1 MARAQTVIPQQYA
14 PALPKGNV
22 KRLPPAPAR
31 PVRKV
36 EVPRTSAWATTLGD
50 RSLPWLLPLTLLGLW
65 YLGVEQGW
73 LSEQVL
79 PPPAYVYETLS
90 DLFASGDLW
99 INAAASLQ
107 RVVVGFALGGAIGL
121 ALGLAMGL
129 SKTVE
134 DYLLPTFNAIVQIPV
149 LGWLP
154 FALLLLLLCG
164 GRRHW
169 PLRMASRIWAPGLLR
184 GAGARLQIEGFDTV
198 DFSKPC
204 IVVANH
210 QSMIDVCVLFRA
222 LPVPLCFVMK
232 DELAKVPVVGTY
244 ARAMGMV
251 FIERGAAR
259 EATRRM
265 RRASALFAAGLSVC
279 GFPEGTR
286 SRHGEVGQFKGGIFK
301 FAIENGMPILPVAI
315 QGSGTV
321 LPANGFRVR
330 PGRIRIRA
338 GQLIYTAGL
347 GPSDRSALATRSREA
362 VVSLLE
368 RAAA

>member
-1 MARAQTVIPQQYA
+1 MDSGVRRNDEQNQGFTGLDRLGHWS
-14 PALPKGNV
+14 ALNYHMCRSWGFSMS
-22 KRLPPAPAR
+22 A
-31 PVRKV
+31 
-36 EVPRTSAWATTLGD
+36 TSTSMRFGALSGF
-50 RSLPWLLPLTLLGLW
+50 
-65 YLGVEQGW
+65 GW
-73 LSEQVL
+73 
-79 PPPAYVYETLS
+79 
-90 DLFASGDLW
+90 
-99 INAAASLQ
+99 
-107 RVVVGFALGGAIGL
+107 RVVNALQLLFTIGWT
-121 ALGLAMGL
+121 
-129 SKTVE
+129 TV
-134 DYLLPTFNAIVQIPV
+134 L
-149 LGWLP
+149 LP

-232 DELAKVPVVGTY
+232 DELAKVPVVGIY

-265 RRASALFAAGLSVC
+265 KRASALFAAGLSVC

-315 QGSGTV
+315 QGSGAV

-338 GQLIYTAGL
+338 GELIETRGL
-347 GPSDRSALATRSREA
+347 QQGDRMALAARCRDAVIALRDVSRI
-362 VVSLLE
+362 
-368 RAAA
+368 